1 MMMFLIK
8 RSEYDDDVVV
18 DRKAKVLKKTVADR
32 KVKELK
38 MLLLIEVVKVVA
50 GRSSQSVDIAED

>member
-18 DRKAKVLKKTVADR
+18 DRKAKVLKK
-32 KVKELK
+32 
-38 MLLLIEVVKVVA
+38 MLLIEAVKIMMMLKTK
-50 GRSSQSVDIAED
+50 D